1 MKGSNNFL
9 ALKNKTYLVTGVTS
23 GIGKDICLTLLK
35 EGAKVIGI
43 ARDETKI
50 KEIIDVYSPT
60 FFRFYSFDLEEINEI
75 ESLINKSVETFG
87 KLDGCILCAGKEE
100 TVPLSVYKPE
110 KLLHLFNINVFSG
123 IEILRLFSKKKN
135 SNDASSV
142 IFFSSVM
149 AELGQ
154 PGKVGYCASKA
165 AITGVVKASA
175 LELAKRKIRVN
186 AILPGVIDTPMTNK
200 LFGNLNDENI
210 NEIIKKHP
218 LGIGKAEDVTSMAM
232 FLLSNKSSWL
242 TGQNIKIDG
251 GYSIS

>member
-87 KLDGCILCAGKEE
+87 KLDGCILCAS
-100 TVPLSVYKPE
+100 PNLSIAIKA
-110 KLLHLFNINVFSG
+110 F
-123 IEILRLFSKKKN
+123 LFSSN
-135 SNDASSV
+135 S
-142 IFFSSVM
+142 I
-149 AELGQ
+149 
-154 PGKVGYCASKA
+154 
-165 AITGVVKASA
+165 
-175 LELAKRKIRVN
+175 
-186 AILPGVIDTPMTNK
+186 
-200 LFGNLNDENI
+200 
-210 NEIIKKHP
+210 
-218 LGIGKAEDVTSMAM
+218 
-232 FLLSNKSSWL
+232 
-242 TGQNIKIDG
+242 
-251 GYSIS
+251 